1 MAANANYS
9 SNYPKDDD
17 SFGLGK
23 VPGGVVHVKYGSFT
37 FETEDATELF
47 TLPRGAVVVDVVV
60 RVTTAFDAGTTNTL
74 ELGLSGTADAFA
86 ASAALGS
93 AAVLRW
99 GASNFVGTGVF
110 ADALE
115 VDTPVIVSYD
125 QSGDAAE
132 AGEGYAAV
140 YYIVR

>member
-1 MAANANYS
+1 MAANSNYS

-37 FETEDATELF
+37 YQTGDATELF

-60 RVTTAFDAGTTNTL
+60 RVTTAFDAGDTNTL
-74 ELGLSGTADAFA
+74 ELGLSSDPDAFA
-86 ASAALGS
+86 ATAALGS
-93 AAVLRW
+93 VAILRW

-110 ADALE
+110 ADALD

-125 QSGDAAE
+125 QAGTAATE
-132 AGEGYAAV
+132 GEGYAAV